1 MQESNFSLM
10 QMPRM
15 IAAINSLK
23 QAKLPFISVCLDPTT
38 GGTTASIALLGDI
51 NIAEPNALIAFAGQR
66 VIRETVRQE
75 LPPDFQRA
83 EFLRDKGMIDLV
95 IQRKD
100 LPKVISTL
108 ISQLTN
114 KNKVF
119 ISDSNFI
126 SGQQQSPLGSIN
138 PASEATS

>member
-1 MQESNFSLM
+1 
-10 QMPRM
+10 MPRM

-23 QAKLPFISVCLDPTT
+23 QEKLPFISVCLDPTT

>member
-1 MQESNFSLM
+1 M

-23 QAKLPFISVCLDPTT
+23 QEKLPFISVCLDPTT

-66 VIRETVRQE
+66 VIRETVREE

>member
-1 MQESNFSLM
+1 M

-23 QAKLPFISVCLDPTT
+23 QEKLPFISVCLDPTT

>member
-23 QAKLPFISVCLDPTT
+23 QEKLPFISVCLDPTT
-38 GGTTASIALLGDI
+38 GGTTASIALLGDV
-51 NIAEPNALIAFAGQR
+51 NIAEPLSLIAFAGQR
-66 VIRETVRQE
+66 VIKETVREE

-83 EFLRDKGMIDLV
+83 EFLREKGMIDLV
-95 IQRKD
+95 VERKD

-114 KNKVF
+114 KNKTF
-119 ISDSNFI
+119 LSESNFI
-126 SGQQQSPLGSIN
+126 SQQQQSPLGSISS
-138 PASEATS
+138 PPETTS